1 MKYFYLT
8 MAMTALIPVT
18 VNSAPVYKI
27 TNDDGTVIYTDTPS
41 AQSEE
46 VTFNGITDNVTPSIP
61 ASPATPPVASS
72 PAIRYTVS
80 IVSPQPEATVRNNN
94 GKVTIKAQAAPK
106 PTGRF
111 QLIFDGEPIQR
122 NSAGI
127 FALSGINRGA
137 HPFSVALIDN
147 KGKTLASSQQQ
158 TLYLHQASAL
168 INGQGGQ

>member
-8 MAMTALIPVT
+8 MAMAALIPVT
-18 VNSAPVYKI
+18 VNSAPVYRI
-27 TNDDGTVIYTDTPS
+27 INDDGTVIYTDTPS

-46 VTFNGITDNVTPSIP
+46 ITFNGITDNVTPSIP
-61 ASPATPPVASS
+61 ASPTTPPASS
-72 PAIRYTVS
+72 PPAIRYKVS
-80 IVSPQPEATVRNNN
+80 IVSPQPDATVRNNS

-111 QLIFDGEPIQR
+111 QLIFGGEPIQR
-122 NSAGI
+122 NSSGI

-137 HPFSVALIDN
+137 HTFSVALIDN
-147 KGKTLASSQQQ
+147 KGKTLASSKQQ